1 MDGKGRIWEN
11 AGPETRANLITWG
24 SQEKKQ
30 SWYQNFEIR
39 NAEDVQSLR
48 IRMKYRT
55 GVKMVDVPVDD
66 MIGLG
71 GPVPQKTGRKM
82 P

>member
-1 MDGKGRIWEN
+1 MAKGGFGKTPDLKREQ
-11 AGPETRANLITWG
+11 NLITWG

-39 NAEDVQSLR
+39 NAEDVKSLR